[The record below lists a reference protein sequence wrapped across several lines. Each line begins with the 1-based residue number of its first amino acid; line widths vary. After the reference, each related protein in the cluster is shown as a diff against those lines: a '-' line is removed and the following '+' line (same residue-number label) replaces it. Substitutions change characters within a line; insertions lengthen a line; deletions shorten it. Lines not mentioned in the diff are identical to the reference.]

1 MSTLLALRVA
11 SGTAVILITAVG
23 TAVQVQAQE
32 KRTVPVGQET
42 RLVTTKQALK
52 VTAPPKNGTVR
63 VVEEAGTFTLAYIPS
78 AGIKEKTTDSLQYQM
93 GSDPKSV
100 TIAITIEPST
110 ASTDS
115 GQKPAPGQGNQGST
129 GAGPPPADPG
139 AAAGF
144 PPGTYDQSLKAIFVL
159 FALAVVL
166 ESSLAVLF
174 NWRPFVETFNSRA
187 VRPLISFA
195 VAFVFV
201 RLFELDLMTKLVN
214 VIKPA
219 NYPPNTSGQL
229 LTALMLAG
237 GSAAVNNVL
246 VGLGFRQQRT
256 PETAVPKPPPTQGWI
271 AVSVDRRLAVG
282 PVSVYIGPPAAAGAK
297 PPLAAVLHRSSKR
310 GLRYFLADPGRF
322 PRTGG
327 YAVAAGT
334 VVELH
339 LEAAAEGDQT
349 LQKKW
354 GPHTIAGGA
363 IVDLHFTM

>member
-1 MSTLLALRVA
+1 MPPSLWLRVA
-11 SGTAVILITAVG
+11 SSTAVIWITALSVP
-23 TAVQVQAQE
+23 VHIQAQE
-32 KRTVPVGQET
+32 KRTVRVGQET
-42 RLVTTKQALK
+42 RLVTAKQALK
-52 VTAPPKNGTVR
+52 VTTPPTNGTVR
-63 VVEEAGTFTLAYIPS
+63 VLQEAGAFALAYTPR
-78 AGIKEKTTDSLQYQM
+78 ADIKETTADSLEYQT
-93 GSDPKSV
+93 GSDAKPV
-100 TIAITIEPST
+100 TMAITIEPTT
-110 ASTDS
+110 APDS
-115 GQKPAPGQGNQGST
+115 GQKPAGGQANQGVT
-129 GAGPPPADPG
+129 GQSSADPG

-187 VRPLISFA
+187 VRPLISFV

-214 VIKPA
+214 VIQPA
-219 NYPPNTSGQL
+219 NHPPNTSGQL

-237 GSAAVNNVL
+237 GSAAVNNVM

-256 PETAVPKPPPTQGWI
+256 PETAVPKPPPTHGWI
-271 AVSVDRRLAVG
+271 AVSVDAKKGAG
-282 PVSVYIGPPAAAGAK
+282 PVSVYLGSAPAGGGM
-297 PPLAAVLHRSSKR
+297 PPLVTVLHSSSKR

-334 VVELH
+334 EVEVH
-339 LEAAAEGDQT
+339 LEALDAGN
-349 LQKKW
+349 QKLHAKW

-363 IVDLHFTM
+363 IIDLHLRCG